1 MVDNAVA
8 FFYSGESSSGAC
20 APHML
25 DSLLIRSQKIILTN
39 MRQSVSLTVRILR
52 SLYPWVDLDAVGE
65 DFMVT
70 CSNEED
76 LKLIED
82 STVTM
87 GQVAVMSL
95 G

>member
-1 MVDNAVA
+1 
-8 FFYSGESSSGAC
+8 
-20 APHML
+20 
-25 DSLLIRSQKIILTN
+25 
-39 MRQSVSLTVRILR
+39 VSLTVRILR

>member
-1 MVDNAVA
+1 MCPPYARQSIDKVSED
-8 FFYSGESSSGAC
+8 YSRQYEVVGESNC
-20 APHML
+20 Q
-25 DSLLIRSQKIILTN
+25 DW
-39 MRQSVSLTVRILR
+39 